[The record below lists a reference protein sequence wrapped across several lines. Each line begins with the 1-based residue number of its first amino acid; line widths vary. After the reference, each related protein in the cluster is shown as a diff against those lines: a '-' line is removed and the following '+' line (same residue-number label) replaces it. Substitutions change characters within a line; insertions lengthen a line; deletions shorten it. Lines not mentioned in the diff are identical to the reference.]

1 MADTTIS
8 QLSQGIP
15 GISSSIPFSDGGDTK
30 QVAPGKILANA
41 GNVGIGIGAGT
52 PNRKLHIFGSH
63 GDTMQRLQSTG
74 GSETGIRGP
83 ANLLLWASEPGY
95 TFTGCGVGANVA
107 GNDSGFD
114 MFRRIDATN
123 GQSYI
128 RFIPSDGTM
137 RFYTGLGDA
146 PQGMIIDSNGN
157 VGIGMAP
164 SNKLDVNGTI
174 KATGL
179 QVPGT
184 VVQVICN
191 VKSDISA
198 TNSTS
203 FIDIPG
209 LSASITPKSVLNKV
223 LFTGN
228 VFGSSNNNAFVR
240 IMRSIGG
247 GAYSQVYTNTGSI
260 GSRTPVSFG
269 DFFMVGSPGNG
280 AGKQNTSVFLDT
292 TNTTAEVIYKL
303 QYATIASGSTM
314 SINCTYYNTDAN
326 YSAVGASSITLMEI
340 AG

>member
-8 QLSQGIP
+8 ALTPGTPAGNNVIP
-15 GISSSIPFSDGGDTK
+15 YSTGTVTLGVPVS
-30 QVAPGKILANA
+30 AILQNA
-41 GNVGIGIGAGT
+41 GNVGIGTIT
-52 PNRKLHIFGSH
+52 PSTKL
-63 GDTMQRLQSTG
+63 
-74 GSETGIRGP
+74 E
-83 ANLLLWASEPGY
+83 
-95 TFTGCGVGANVA
+95 
-107 GNDSGFD
+107 
-114 MFRRIDATN
+114 
-123 GQSYI
+123 
-128 RFIPSDGTM
+128 
-137 RFYTGLGDA
+137 
-146 PQGMIIDSNGN
+146 
-157 VGIGMAP
+157 
-164 SNKLDVNGTI
+164 VNGTI

-209 LSASITPKSVLNKV
+209 LSASITPKSILNKV

-269 DFFMVGSPGNG
+269 DFYMVGSPGNG

-303 QYATIASGSTM
+303 QYATVASGSTM
-314 SINCTYYNTDAN
+314 SINCTYYNTDAY

>member
-1 MADTTIS
+1 MADITINELPAS
-8 QLSQGIP
+8 IP
-15 GISSSIPFSDGGDTK
+15 SNAAAIPFSQDGTTYKVSPSSILQGAGPVFISGPGPGTRSYNIDSNPALEIQNSRYGNWPGTSFLNAATASNLMLGNTETGTK
-30 QVAPGKILANA
+30 LMFGQFSTAYSWIQNRNLVTNGNQILILQPE
-41 GNVGIGIGAGT
+41 GGTVGIGLKSLPAST
-52 PNRKLHIFGSH
+52 LH
-63 GDTMQRLQSTG
+63 
-74 GSETGIRGP
+74 
-83 ANLLLWASEPGY
+83 
-95 TFTGCGVGANVA
+95 
-107 GNDSGFD
+107 
-114 MFRRIDATN
+114 
-123 GQSYI
+123 
-128 RFIPSDGTM
+128 
-137 RFYTGLGDA
+137 
-146 PQGMIIDSNGN
+146 
-157 VGIGMAP
+157 
-164 SNKLDVNGTI
+164 VNGTI
-174 KATGL
+174 TATGL

-269 DFFMVGSPGNG
+269 DFYMVGSPGIG

-303 QYATIASGSTM
+303 QYAGTAGSTM
-314 SINCTYYNTDAN
+314 SINCTYYNTDA
-326 YSAVGASSITLMEI
+326 YFSAVGASSITLMEI